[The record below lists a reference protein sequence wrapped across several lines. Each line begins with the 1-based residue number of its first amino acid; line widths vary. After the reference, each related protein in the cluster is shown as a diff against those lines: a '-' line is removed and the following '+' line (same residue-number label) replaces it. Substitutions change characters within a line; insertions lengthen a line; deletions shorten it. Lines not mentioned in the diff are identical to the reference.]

1 MNVRSAISV
10 VPRRDLSLDREI
22 LPRRVALQGP
32 IDSFEPAAG
41 VLQRSAATSV
51 PATTSSNGGGF
62 FSNLWSGVK
71 NVFSGLLGKA
81 KDFVSTNLGGWVTK
95 AQNFLGG
102 LMGMAATRLQGWL
115 TKLQN
120 KLA

>member
-10 VPRRDLSLDREI
+10 VPRRDLSLNREI

-32 IDSFEPAAG
+32 IDSFEPAAP
-41 VLQRSAATSV
+41 VIQRAPATAV
-51 PATTSSNGGGF
+51 PATSSSSGGF
-62 FSNLWSGVK
+62 FSNLWSSVK

-81 KDFVSTNLGGWVTK
+81 KDYVSNNLSGWVTK

-102 LMGMAATRLQGWL
+102 LMGMAATWLQGWL